1 MKTKTGLIALILV
14 LIVLSVFSAKEL
26 IKMNDEVVMS
36 YDLENYKDH
45 LDKTQKI
52 NPSEPR
58 ENKTGFV
65 AGKNYVSVLPIVSN
79 SVEDSILSKKSQ
91 NLKLGTSENDVQLI
105 INDLKLKIS
114 KLEKRLEIETKKNKE
129 ISDRHDVAIQW
140 FGQSILE
147 VKDSVFTEM
156 RRLRGLSHNP

>member
-1 MKTKTGLIALILV
+1 MKTKIGLMAFVLI

-26 IKMNDEVVMS
+26 IKMNDEVAMS

-45 LDKTQKI
+45 FDKTQRI
-52 NPSEPR
+52 DSSESR
-58 ENKTGFV
+58 ENKVNFI
-65 AGKNYVSVLPIVSN
+65 AGKNYASVLPIVS
-79 SVEDSILSKKSQ
+79 SLVEDSILSKKSQ
-91 NLKLGTSENDVQLI
+91 NLKLNTPENDVQLI

-156 RRLRGLSHNP
+156 RRLRGLNSNP